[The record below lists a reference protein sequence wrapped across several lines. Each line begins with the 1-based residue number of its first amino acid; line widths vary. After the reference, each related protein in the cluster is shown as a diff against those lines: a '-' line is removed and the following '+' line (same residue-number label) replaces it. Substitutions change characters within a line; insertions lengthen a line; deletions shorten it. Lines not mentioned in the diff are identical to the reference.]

1 MSCRRQRPCPQSC
14 TFSVWQT
21 PIQSSSTST
30 CGLALPVAL
39 PLACLARCH
48 NYSVTGTG
56 TPDCFTTDRCKQ
68 SLGNLACLRLALLPT
83 HTGTDPENASH
94 LGRTTAITTGSN
106 SPCGLA
112 LCTCCRS
119 LLPLS
124 TRISQC
130 TTGNATPGLWDRFR
144 QGVGPQQACLPFLS
158 CAACTQWHP
167 SQRVMTASQPWNMA
181 AHSCVVPQVQGQL
194 EFLQV
199 LATPAPHATLLLVP
213 PVASTGAKTQDICQQ
228 E

>member
-1 MSCRRQRPCPQSC
+1 MLCRRQRPCPQSC

-21 PIQSSSTST
+21 TIQSTST

-83 HTGTDPENASH
+83 HTGTYPENASH

-158 CAACTQWHP
+158 CMCCLH
-167 SQRVMTASQPWNMA
+167 SVASQPARHDSFA
-181 AHSCVVPQVQGQL
+181 ALKHGCT
-194 EFLQV
+194 FLCC
-199 LATPAPHATLLLVP
+199 A
-213 PVASTGAKTQDICQQ
+213 TGARAARISSGTGNPCASRHFTT
-228 E
+228 